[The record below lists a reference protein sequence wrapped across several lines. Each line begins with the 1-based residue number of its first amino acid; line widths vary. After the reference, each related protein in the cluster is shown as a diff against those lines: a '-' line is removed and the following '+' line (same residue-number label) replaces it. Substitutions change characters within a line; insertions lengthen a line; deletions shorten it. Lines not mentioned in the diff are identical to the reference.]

1 MEIEEEIQDYKLTI
15 HKAKAGYVAEL
26 YLKDRKD
33 QSKIKDIELIL
44 IVDRSGSMWGS
55 YTKIFQ
61 KIIPLLLDKINYP
74 QNKKVHFITFDSEIE
89 NRQLTKE
96 QFMNPENEDARG
108 GTHMQ
113 GVFKELEKIIVN
125 PNLSY
130 RILTLSDGDLDD
142 SKETSNKASEFYNKI
157 KGKYNINS
165 QAVRFFSSDY
175 ANPDT
180 LGLASVIQLNTIKDT
195 TLIDINANNEE
206 SLIADQLSKLF
217 INDGLGNKI
226 VLISGKN
233 NVKNSPWE
241 EKTNKI
247 VLAPGRNVF
256 WLDDISQFNI
266 QVNDDNPIKVII
278 QKGEDINLE
287 NYGSILADKIKSFMT
302 KLKILKILGNDKAKE
317 EIDIMVKYFKEFE
330 DTLEKINQEELVLK
344 DGKMNSRIQYIKKLI
359 NQRKGLISNQME
371 AIKNEQKLNEL
382 NSQQKADYL
391 RNVDITKL
399 GKNLAKRAFD
409 SGLDFTEEIKEK
421 IQEMKKH
428 INEISDLDYSNDPT
442 SFYSTSSTLEGIKTL
457 CDLVED
463 PIFGDLSAT
472 DLLEL
477 VNIVGIASLGT
488 VGDFVDPLL
497 YLSKAVYPGC
507 YISVSD
513 IITAEGISKG
523 QEKLLV
529 PGLKQEINN
538 CIPIF
543 TDKRVYDFL
552 RKYAPSILELTAG
565 IGMRRVL
572 GNIPKTLEGTIY
584 AGLWKMI
591 GIIKGSEKLEINAK
605 SLIELIKTMVIVA
618 GNHNEDVL
626 QVIQDQFKKNET
638 KKLGLYLNGYGLF
651 QLLPVLY
658 KVATQNMLKKE
669 ELQKFL
675 RSIYRFEV
683 YKIIRRNIRNNKTEK
698 EQKDYIEKTM
708 NEVLGIDFEKYRTKL
723 PEMFE
728 KKLNPEFCDQFII
741 NKEKINEIRKQIG
754 WIENI
759 PYAYLLFQTSQKQD
773 PITAIKNM
781 PEFTLEMKKDY
792 LGINYDFDKFIVFNV
807 VQSLFYREKIDREN
821 ENQKIMKILDSN
833 EEDEVDKFLKEQTKH
848 IYSSQYN
855 IENQKQIKLQNEIIT
870 KELVDKL
877 INSKTIEE
885 FNNLMRNGITKG
897 YLTHI
902 IKDESTKGYNDLKNI
917 LLDDKEEVP
926 LRFEKIRGILSAV
939 DEKGE
944 LLWNKG
950 NALRNKRIHY
960 QKFIE
965 KSQPDL
971 WKEINEINLT
981 HKYREKENRQGHSN
995 KKKSY
1000 WAFGYDTL
1008 EQFYKKNDGITVGNY
1023 KKIHTNCCG
1032 LTKEGNKS
1040 LKDEKKQIRK
1050 WKRKMYREEKK
1061 GKKKED
1067 KKGKE
1072 NEMFEE
1078 DDESEKDLKN
1088 EGDEIAEKLIGKKI
1102 KRRKGRKWKKK

>member
-1 MEIEEEIQDYKLTI
+1 MEVEEELQEYNLKI
-15 HKAKAGYVAEL
+15 HKAKKGFVAEL
-26 YLKDRKD
+26 FIKEREN
-33 QSKIKDIELIL
+33 QSKLNDIELIV
-44 IVDRSGSMWGS
+44 IVDRSGSMGQS

-61 KIIPLLLDKINYP
+61 KVMPLLLDKINYP

-89 NRQLTKE
+89 NRQLTKD
-96 QFMNPENEDARG
+96 QFLNPNHETARG
-108 GTHMQ
+108 CTFMQ
-113 GVFKELEKIIVN
+113 GVFNELEKIIVN

-130 RILTLSDGDLDD
+130 RILTLSDGDLHD
-142 SKETSNKASEFYNKI
+142 SQPTSNKASEFYNKI

-165 QAVRFFSSDY
+165 QAVRFFSSNY

-180 LGLASVIQLNTIKDT
+180 MGLASVIQLNTIKDT
-195 TLIDINANNEE
+195 TLIDINAKDEE

-217 INDGLGNKI
+217 INDGLGNKV
-226 VLISGKN
+226 VLISDKN
-233 NVKNSPWE
+233 NLKNSPWE

-247 VLAPGRNVF
+247 ALAPGRNVF
-256 WLDDISQFNI
+256 WLDDISQFTI
-266 QVNDDNPIKVII
+266 QVNEENPVKVTI
-278 QKGEDINLE
+278 QNGEDINLE
-287 NYGSILADKIKSFMT
+287 NYGTILADKIKVFMT
-302 KLKILKILGNDKAKE
+302 KLKILKILGNEKAKE
-317 EIDIMVKYFKEFE
+317 ELDTMVKYFKEFE
-330 DTLEKINQEELVLK
+330 DTLDKVNQEELVLK

-359 NQRKGLISNQME
+359 QQRKGLISNQME
-371 AIKNEQKLNEL
+371 AIKNDQKLNEL

-391 RNVDITKL
+391 RNVDNTKL

-409 SGLDFTEEIKEK
+409 SGLDFTEEIKQR
-421 IQEMKKH
+421 IQDMKNH
-428 INEISDLDYSNDPT
+428 IKEIANLDDSNNPT

-463 PIFGDLSAT
+463 PIFGELSST

-477 VNIVGIASLGT
+477 VNIVGIASLGP

-513 IITAEGISKG
+513 IITAESISKN
-523 QEKLLV
+523 QQKLLV

-543 TDKRVYDFL
+543 TEKKVYDFL
-552 RKYAPSILELTAG
+552 RKYAPSILELTSG

-572 GNIPKTLEGTIY
+572 ANIPKTLEGTIY

-591 GIIKGSEKLEINAK
+591 GIVKGSEKLEVNAK

-626 QVIQDQFKKNET
+626 QVIDEQFKNNET
-638 KKLGLYLNGYGLF
+638 QKLGLYLNGLGLF
-651 QLLPVLY
+651 ELLPVLY
-658 KVATQNMLKKE
+658 KIASQNMLKKE

-683 YKIIRRNIRNNKTEK
+683 YKIIRRNIRNNKTDK
-698 EQKDYIEKTM
+698 DQKTYIEKTM
-708 NEVLGIDFEKYRTKL
+708 NDILGIDFDKYGTKL

-728 KKLNPEFCDQFII
+728 KKVNPEFCEQYII
-741 NKEKINEIRKQIG
+741 NKEKLAEIKKQIG

-759 PYAYLLFQTSQKQD
+759 PYAYLLFQTAQKQD
-773 PITAIKNM
+773 PISEIKNL
-781 PEFTLEMKKDY
+781 PEFTFEMKKDY
-792 LGINYDFDKFIVFNV
+792 LGINYDFDKFIVFNI
-807 VQSLFYREKIDREN
+807 VQSLFYREKIDREYEN
-821 ENQKIMKILDSN
+821 EKKMKILDSN
-833 EEDEVDKFLKEQTKH
+833 DEVEVDKFLKEQTKH

-877 INSKTIEE
+877 ISAQNIEE

-917 LLDDKEEVP
+917 LLDEKKEVP
-926 LRFEKIRGILSAV
+926 LRFEKIRGIISAV

-950 NALRNKRIHY
+950 NAVRNKRNHY

-965 KSQPDL
+965 KNKPEL
-971 WKEINEINLT
+971 WKEINEINII

-995 KKKSY
+995 KKQSY
-1000 WAFGYDTL
+1000 WAIGYDTL
-1008 EQFYKKNDGITVGNY
+1008 DQFYKKNDKDTVENY
-1023 KKIHTNCCG
+1023 KKVHTNCCG

-1040 LKDEKKQIRK
+1040 LKDEKKQLRK
-1050 WKRKMYREEKK
+1050 EKRKKFRQEKKGIKKEDEMDEESDKNEGDKKLGKLIGKKVKRMGKK
-1061 GKKKED
+1061 GKKK
-1067 KKGKE
+1067 
-1072 NEMFEE
+1072 
-1078 DDESEKDLKN
+1078 
-1088 EGDEIAEKLIGKKI
+1088 
-1102 KRRKGRKWKKK
+1102 